1 VEGNAGDSARRY
13 GNKSP
18 LARGSA
24 RVFVTDFIEVV
35 RLGTLQ
41 GSRIA
46 DKLNYMLAGHISHK
60 QGYDRGRS
68 RVKLWKMP

>member
-13 GNKSP
+13 GTKA
-18 LARGSA
+18 LWHVSA
-24 RVFVTDFIEVV
+24 RIFVTDFIEVV

-46 DKLNYMLAGHISHK
+46 DKLNYMWLAIYRTNK
-60 QGYDRGRS
+60 DMIEDV